1 VPAVRKRILVIDDQA
16 DEREIQT
23 AMLGHLGY
31 RVDTAGDGDS
41 GLAMAMSSPPDLVLL
56 DIAMPRLDGFE
67 VCRRLR
73 GDPRTADVPVIFFT
87 ASIVGDIEERAHE
100 AGANAIMV
108 KPLHPRDVARKI
120 EELIGTPA
128 G

>member
-1 VPAVRKRILVIDDQA
+1 MAAARKRILVIDDQA

-31 RVDTAGDGDS
+31 GVDTAGDGDA
-41 GLAMAMSSPPDLVLL
+41 GLEMATSSPPDLVLL

-73 GDPRTADVPVIFFT
+73 SDPRTANVPVIFFT
-87 ASIVGDIEERAHE
+87 ASIVGDIEERARE

-120 EELIGTPA
+120 EELIGAPA